1 MCARSLRRATSP
13 VTPWPGT
20 SIPAHVVRGD
30 ESPSLEGTGQSVS
43 QPYSVT
49 QSPLSLC
56 VRHGPGVTDAAGPGA
71 MWSPPPSSTSTS
83 RPCQKRFISFDFS
96 FPLETLIPFVI
107 KYTWHKISRVTTFQC
122 AAGCRRYRPVCR
134 SD

>member
-71 MWSPPPSSTSTS
+71 MWSPRLPRH
-83 RPCQKRFISFDFS
+83 RPQDLVKNGLLVLTFLS
-96 FPLETLIPFVI
+96 PL
-107 KYTWHKISRVTTFQC
+107 KH
-122 AAGCRRYRPVCR
+122 
-134 SD
+134 